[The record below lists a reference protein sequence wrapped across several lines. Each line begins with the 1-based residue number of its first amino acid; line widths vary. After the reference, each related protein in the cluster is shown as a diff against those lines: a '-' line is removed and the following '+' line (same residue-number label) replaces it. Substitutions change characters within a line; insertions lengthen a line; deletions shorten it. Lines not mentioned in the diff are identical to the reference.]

1 VASQAEGGMTAR
13 IPAIVLTCQRHAPL
27 TEHMIDTYEEVW
39 PDHPFLFRL
48 PDGTATR
55 EVAAR
60 RPNVVELVATAEGEA
75 RGRFRAAVLGLL
87 ADLDDEAWVYWC
99 IDDKYPIWVD
109 LPVVRCI
116 AGALEAEPISVAG
129 LSFARRSSWKYGD
142 SGRHR
147 LGDLTFHRRT
157 DYKRIW
163 LHKFLRAKV
172 LRRLFEGFPEV
183 ISSAKEMDVLHS
195 QCVLPS
201 DHARYEIDLNA
212 AVFGESTHR
221 GLITANCAESLR
233 RHRGIPEGFA
243 VSPRRLVIG
252 RRPTWFA
259 RLMHRARR

>member
-1 VASQAEGGMTAR
+1 MTAR
-13 IPAIVLTCQRHAPL
+13 IPAIVLTCQRYAPL
-27 TEHMIDTYEEVW
+27 TEHMIDTYDEVW

-48 PDGTATR
+48 PDGTAMR

-87 ADLDDEAWVYWC
+87 ADLHDDAWVYWC
-99 IDDKYPIWVD
+99 IDDKYPIWLD

-116 AGALEAEPISVAG
+116 AGALETQPMAVAG
-129 LSFARRSSWKYGD
+129 LSFARRSSRKWGD

-147 LGDLTFHRRT
+147 LGDLTFQRRP

-163 LHKFLRAKV
+163 LHQFLRVKL
-172 LRRLFEGFPEV
+172 LRGLFEGFPEV
-183 ISSAKEMDVLHS
+183 ISSAKEMDALHP
-195 QCVLPS
+195 QRMLPP
-201 DHARYEIDLNA
+201 DQARYEIDLNA

-233 RHRGIPEGFA
+233 RHRGLPEGFD

-252 RRPTWFA
+252 RRPKWFA
-259 RLMHRARR
+259 RLIRRARR